1 MSGVGTDRR
10 APLDRVRTAVEA
22 VPDPEVPVLTVG
34 DLGVLRGVQVHDDD
48 PGRLVVTVTPTYSG
62 CPAMDVIRRDVARAA
77 RSLGWGVEVRT
88 VLSPAWTTDWMS
100 EQGRRKL
107 REFGIAPPTGS
118 RSVGGARA
126 AGPVPVTLG
135 ATMLGATTPRTTTAP
150 SSCPQCGSAE
160 VEELSRFGSTACKSL
175 WRCRSCAE
183 PFDYFKPL

>member
-34 DLGVLRGVQVHDDD
+34 DLGVLRGVQVHDED

-77 RSLGWGVEVRT
+77 HSLGWRVEVRT

-107 REFGIAPPTGS
+107 REFGIAPPS
-118 RSVGGARA
+118 GAGAAGDRA
-126 AGPVPVTLG
+126 AGPVPLTLG
-135 ATMLGATTPRTTTAP
+135 PTTGETPRVTP
-150 SSCPQCGSAE
+150 SCPQCGSVDA
-160 VEELSRFGSTACKSL
+160 EELSRFGSTACKSL

-183 PFDYFKPL
+183 PFNYFKPL